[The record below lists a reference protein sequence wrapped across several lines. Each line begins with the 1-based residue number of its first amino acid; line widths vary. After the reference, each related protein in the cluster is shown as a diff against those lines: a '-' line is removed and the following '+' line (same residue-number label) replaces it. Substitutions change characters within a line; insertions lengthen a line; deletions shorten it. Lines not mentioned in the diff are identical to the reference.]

1 MLSIESVRASIRPC
15 RFPLRVIQLWTRS
28 EQLCRSVQVSG
39 DRAMNRNNV
48 SNFYCKK
55 NLKNTY
61 THTSKPALSPAH
73 LRNATHMHLAPY
85 ATARSLHV
93 QKVSK
98 YLTMHPT
105 PHPTIPR
112 SSMRV
117 HAHSHTN
124 LSHSVIE
131 GQVRETRTLSQCCA

>member
-1 MLSIESVRASIRPC
+1 MLSIESVRASIRPY

-48 SNFYCKK
+48 SNFTVK

-85 ATARSLHV
+85 ATARSIHV

-117 HAHSHTN
+117 HARSHTN
-124 LSHSVIE
+124 LSHSVTE

>member
-48 SNFYCKK
+48 SNFTVK

-85 ATARSLHV
+85 ATARSIHV

-124 LSHSVIE
+124 LSHSATE
-131 GQVRETRTLSQCCA
+131 GQVRETRSLSQCCA

>member
-1 MLSIESVRASIRPC
+1 MLSIESVRASIRPY

-48 SNFYCKK
+48 SNFTVK

-85 ATARSLHV
+85 ATARSIHV

-124 LSHSVIE
+124 LSHSVTE

>member
-1 MLSIESVRASIRPC
+1 MLSIESVRASIRPY

-48 SNFYCKK
+48 SNFTVK

-85 ATARSLHV
+85 ATARSIHV

>member
-15 RFPLRVIQLWTRS
+15 QFPLRVIQLWTRS
-28 EQLCRSVQVSG
+28 EQLCRSVQISG

-48 SNFYCKK
+48 SNFTVK

-85 ATARSLHV
+85 ATARSIHV

-124 LSHSVIE
+124 LSHSVTE